1 MAKPDAAKP
10 TPAKSTVDEIRARF
24 DADVDR
30 FSNLETG
37 QSATVDAPY
46 VLDLVTESASA
57 TTPYARSVLDVGC
70 GAGNFTLKLL
80 ERLPN
85 LDCTLV
91 DLSRPMLDR
100 AVERIAPKTSGR
112 VESLQGD
119 IRQLELGEQR
129 YDVILAAAV
138 LHHLREDEEWEAVF
152 AALYRALRPGGAL
165 WIADLVTHDLSAAGE
180 VLWQRYGEYLKAL
193 RDEVYRDQVFAYI
206 DREDTPRS
214 LVYQLDL
221 MRRVGFERVDVL
233 HKRLCFAAF
242 GGVCAG

>member
-1 MAKPDAAKP
+1 MAKS
-10 TPAKSTVDEIRARF
+10 TVAKSTVDEIRARF
-24 DADVDR
+24 DADVER

-46 VLDLVTESASA
+46 VLDLVTEAAAA
-57 TTPYARSVLDVGC
+57 TTPHAKRVLDVGC

-100 AVERIAPKTSGR
+100 AVERITPKTSGQ
-112 VESLQGD
+112 VEAMQGD
-119 IRQLELGEQR
+119 VRELDLGGER
-129 YDVILAAAV
+129 FDVILAAAV
-138 LHHLREDEEWEAVF
+138 LHHLRNDAEWEAVF
-152 AALYRALRPGGAL
+152 AAFHRALRPGGSL
-165 WIADLVTHDLSAAGE
+165 WIADLVTHDLPAAGNI
-180 VLWQRYGEYLKAL
+180 LCQSYGGYLTQL
-193 RDEVYRDQVFAYI
+193 RDANYRDQVFAYI
-206 DREDTPRS
+206 EREDTPRS

-242 GGVCAG
+242 GGVRD

>member
-1 MAKPDAAKP
+1 MAKPTA
-10 TPAKSTVDEIRARF
+10 AKSTVDEIRARF

-46 VLDLVTESASA
+46 VLDLVTESAA
-57 TTPYARSVLDVGC
+57 VTTPHARSVLDIGC

-100 AVERIAPKTSGR
+100 AFERIAPQTSGH
-112 VESLQGD
+112 VETLQGD

-129 YDVILAAAV
+129 FDVILAAAV
-138 LHHLREDEEWEAVF
+138 LHHLREAEEWEAVF
-152 AALYRALRPGGAL
+152 ASLYRALRPGGSL
-165 WIADLVTHDLSAAGE
+165 WIADLVTHELSEAGD
-180 VLWQRYGEYLKAL
+180 VLWQRYGEYLTAL
-193 RDEVYRDQVFAYI
+193 RDKAYRDQVFAYI

-242 GGVCAG
+242 GGVCAR